1 VNRKLEKG
9 GKNIPDDSKG
19 PYFAEYEVTVD
30 ETGAFQIDFFDEEKG
45 NGTADISI
53 NGELVKYGAEAIQN
67 RAASPDAGG
76 WSVAGIFPLNQGRN
90 TIRLEHK
97 NRFPYF
103 EKMLIAP
110 NPLPAGTPVPKTL
123 AQVARQYD
131 VNPGFLDQ
139 WVERMVRSKG
149 APASVLLAWD
159 AFESGK
165 ALEGWTSP
173 AAVLFKDFH
182 PTSREEL
189 AARYQQ
195 LFNQA
200 VSQWQELH
208 PESKLNFENERYKD
222 GEENAGLPD
231 AGLEALR
238 RLLYEKFGPFRPPP
252 DSKQYF
258 PSEPQAQIAKFESER
273 KQLEDATPEYP
284 RAMGVRE
291 AKEIA
296 DIPIHIR
303 GSHWTLGEIAPRGFL
318 RAVSTHERPAIDESA
333 SGRLQLARW
342 ITREDHPLTSRVM
355 VNRLWRW
362 HFGRGIV
369 PSTDNFGRLGAKPS
383 NQPLLDWLALR
394 FTENGWSTKKMHR
407 LIMLSNAY
415 QMSTA
420 YDAKA
425 AEVDPENNLLWRMNR
440 QRLEAEQIRDAIM
453 AVSGDIDFKM
463 GDSMLKLRDRQY
475 VSNTARGGAIDYDR
489 NLRAVYLPVVRSSGY
504 DVFQAFDFADPST
517 PNGDRNST
525 VVAPQALFMM
535 NGSVVLHHTRILADK
550 LLGRA
555 ELDDAARIREAYER
569 TLGRLPEPSE
579 IDRALTFIARV
590 DQALEDETPGAEER
604 RALAWQS
611 FCKALIASNEFIY
624 LN

>member
-1 VNRKLEKG
+1 
-9 GKNIPDDSKG
+9 
-19 PYFAEYEVTVD
+19 
-30 ETGAFQIDFFDEEKG
+30 
-45 NGTADISI
+45 
-53 NGELVKYGAEAIQN
+53 
-67 RAASPDAGG
+67 
-76 WSVAGIFPLNQGRN
+76 
-90 TIRLEHK
+90 
-97 NRFPYF
+97 
-103 EKMLIAP
+103 
-110 NPLPAGTPVPKTL
+110 
-123 AQVARQYD
+123 
-131 VNPGFLDQ
+131 
-139 WVERMVRSKG
+139 
-149 APASVLLAWD
+149 
-159 AFESGK
+159 
-165 ALEGWTSP
+165 
-173 AAVLFKDFH
+173 
-182 PTSREEL
+182 
-189 AARYQQ
+189 
-195 LFNQA
+195 
-200 VSQWQELH
+200 
-208 PESKLNFENERYKD
+208 
-222 GEENAGLPD
+222 
-231 AGLEALR
+231 
-238 RLLYEKFGPFRPPP
+238 
-252 DSKQYF
+252 
-258 PSEPQAQIAKFESER
+258 
-273 KQLEDATPEYP
+273 
-284 RAMGVRE
+284 
-291 AKEIA
+291 
-296 DIPIHIR
+296 
-303 GSHWTLGEIAPRGFL
+303 
-318 RAVSTHERPAIDESA
+318 
-333 SGRLQLARW
+333 
-342 ITREDHPLTSRVM
+342 
-355 VNRLWRW
+355 
-362 HFGRGIV
+362 
-369 PSTDNFGRLGAKPS
+369 
-383 NQPLLDWLALR
+383 
-394 FTENGWSTKKMHR
+394 
-407 LIMLSNAY
+407 
-415 QMSTA
+415 MSTA